1 MPPNFVPTL
10 VCSTALLAGLVC
22 LAQAASDARAA
33 RLEVRA
39 LPARFIRTGHD
50 NIVVNPAL
58 RRLTGVVTAVGAPDA
73 RGHVVSF
80 ELAPLGPGMTA
91 PEPKAMIGWRLT
103 ILAGK
108 RFGSAYEVARNT
120 ASEVTVKEGELDGIA
135 VKDVF
140 VIEEPDAVVAPVA
153 DPAAAAPSAS

>member
-1 MPPNFVPTL
+1 MPSNSVSTL
-10 VCSTALLAGLVC
+10 VRSTALLAGLLG
-22 LAQAASDARAA
+22 LAPASSDALAA
-33 RLEVRA
+33 R
-39 LPARFIRTGHD
+39 PAGIATPPRFVRTGHD

-58 RRLTGVVTAVGAPDA
+58 RRLTGVVTAVGKPDA

-120 ASEVTVKEGELDGIA
+120 ASEVTVKDGELDGIA

-140 VIEEPDAVVAPVA
+140 VIEEPDAAAAPAA
-153 DPAAAAPSAS
+153 DPAAAASAS

>member
-1 MPPNFVPTL
+1 MPSNSVSTL
-10 VCSTALLAGLVC
+10 VRSTVLLAGLLG
-22 LAQAASDARAA
+22 LAPASSDALAA
-33 RLEVRA
+33 RPA
-39 LPARFIRTGHD
+39 GIAAPARFVRTGHD

-58 RRLTGVVTAVGAPDA
+58 RRLTGVVTAVGKPDA

-91 PEPKAMIGWRLT
+91 PEPKAMVGWRLT

-108 RFGSAYEVARNT
+108 RFGSAYEIARNT
-120 ASEVTVKEGELDGIA
+120 ASEVTVKDGELDGIA

-140 VIEEPDAVVAPVA
+140 VIEEPDPIAPAA
-153 DPAAAAPSAS
+153 DPAAAASAS